1 MTRAELLYHALS
13 ATAALDI
20 ARQLRTLMPANNG
33 GKLRAAMSRKSD
45 TSQVWLDRAY
55 PHHVT
60 LPADKV
66 KKLQKRIL
74 VASAALNTA
83 PTRVT
88 HRDGQMFVVYR
99 FANKIDAQGFIDSFG
114 GEPLVPNS
122 MMDP

>member
-1 MTRAELLYHALS
+1 
-13 ATAALDI
+13 
-20 ARQLRTLMPANNG
+20 MPGDNS

-55 PHHVT
+55 PHHVA

-83 PTRVT
+83 PRTRT
-88 HRDGQMFVVYR
+88 AHRDGQMFVIYR
-99 FANKIDAQGFIDSFG
+99 FANKADVQGFIDLFG
-114 GEPLVPNS
+114 GEPLDPNS
-122 MMDP
+122 LLG